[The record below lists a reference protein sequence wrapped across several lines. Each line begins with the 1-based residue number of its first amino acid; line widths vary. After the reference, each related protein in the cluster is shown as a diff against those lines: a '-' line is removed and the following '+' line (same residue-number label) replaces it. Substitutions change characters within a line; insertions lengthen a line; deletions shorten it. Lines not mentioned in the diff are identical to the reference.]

1 MEGFKAGAAF
11 RKTKAAYFFPP
22 EFDWFW
28 KSCNGA
34 QLVSSRLSD
43 LAPTAA
49 LESILRF
56 KLKRGGLRC
65 YGYSVFTL
73 SAPTK
78 PSTNGSIV
86 VVESLSRIGETQKA
100 FTGPSI
106 SSGCLWNTFDRENI
120 LLHLLPSVAGI
131 HHFHVNDDFATFIH
145 SEDNYKRIY
154 IPVFIIFLQCLPGEK
169 RWCCCHQ
176 RVDCNL
182 AAVTPPMHVPSF
194 LKLSPS
200 RRALRGWLAAA
211 VPCFVTSWRKPDS
224 NWIPG
229 PELNWKCFLSEV
241 WRDGWARFQ
250 NWNVSDPAA
259 VQHCSPSFPPSPL
272 FPFPAIISAS
282 LAVSLHSAPLSSFH
296 HCFLL
301 FLPFGH
307 Y

>member
-1 MEGFKAGAAF
+1 M
-11 RKTKAAYFFPP
+11 
-22 EFDWFW
+22 
-28 KSCNGA
+28 
-34 QLVSSRLSD
+34 SSRLSD

-49 LESILRF
+49 LGSILRF

-73 SAPTK
+73 TAPAK
-78 PSTNGSIV
+78 PSTNGCIV
-86 VVESLSRIGETQKA
+86 VVESLSHIAETQKA

-106 SSGCLWNTFDRENI
+106 SSGCLWKTYFCICCPLLQASTAFMSMMTLQHLSTLKTITRASTF
-120 LLHLLPSVAGI
+120 LFSFFPA
-131 HHFHVNDDFATFIH
+131 
-145 SEDNYKRIY
+145 
-154 IPVFIIFLQCLPGEK
+154 GEK

-182 AAVTPPMHVPSF
+182 AAVTPPVRVPPF
-194 LKLSPS
+194 LKLSPP

-211 VPCFVTSWRKPDS
+211 TPCFVTSQRKPDS

-241 WRDGWARFQ
+241 WRDGWTRFQ

-259 VQHCSPSFPPSPL
+259 VQHGSPSFPPSPL

-301 FLPFGH
+301 FLPFFH